1 MVNKVYR
8 ELPDLV
14 WESPNRVE
22 GKAVDSC
29 LILSRYRDNL
39 FYARKLMSDGSY
51 ILRLYDIDNFVEF
64 AVPSHR
70 DWANTQVPHLIS
82 GSSCYIFSRNAD
94 FAVIDKLDLPLVPNQ
109 IRVSKKGVLSLH
121 NKSSLVHIILKLTPM
136 SYGIGFKDGDST
148 NLRRDN
154 LTLLF
159 RGIKSNNGLPVGIK
173 KSKKGS
179 YQVRLTYNGT
189 NVCNTFNSLEN
200 AAAYRSELEH
210 NLIYHG
216 NVYGKD

>member
-70 DWANTQVPHLIS
+70 DWANTQVP
-82 GSSCYIFSRNAD
+82 
-94 FAVIDKLDLPLVPNQ
+94 
-109 IRVSKKGVLSLH
+109 
-121 NKSSLVHIILKLTPM
+121 
-136 SYGIGFKDGDST
+136 
-148 NLRRDN
+148 
-154 LTLLF
+154 LLF
-159 RGIKSNNGLPVGIK
+159 RGIKSNTGLPVGIK